1 MTSTRGFGGD
11 ACIVGYVERPS
22 QRHFDGEPRLTI
34 EQWADLAAEALL
46 DAGIEP
52 GEVDGLVCASDI
64 EESSHFVPATIA
76 EYMGWSVDFAERV
89 DLGGA
94 TPVGMVWRAAAA
106 IELGVCDVVVMAVA
120 AQPGLRSPV
129 PAPSDDRMLFGASSN
144 RFGSPQAEFEIPYGN
159 VAQNCGF
166 AMYAQRYHSLY
177 GWDERARAK
186 IVVDQRTS
194 ALANRSA
201 VFHGKPITIDD
212 VLDSKMIAEPL
223 RMLEIVMP
231 CYGGAAI
238 VMCSAER
245 AARTR
250 HRPVHV
256 AGFGERL
263 THKTPTY
270 SPDLPHTPVAAAAHS
285 AFSMSGLTPA
295 EMHMVQVYDCYSI
308 TALLTIEDSGFC
320 AKGQGQAFIN
330 DNDLS
335 YRGSFPCNTHGGQL
349 GFGQSRLAGG
359 MSHVVEAVR
368 QIQGRAGDRQLGRN
382 DNAYVTGT
390 GGVMSEQ
397 SALVLRGA
405 S

>member
-201 VFHGKPITIDD
+201 VFPRQADHDRRRARLQDDRRTIAHARDRHALLRRCRHRD
-212 VLDSKMIAEPL
+212 VLG
-223 RMLEIVMP
+223 RT
-231 CYGGAAI
+231 GG
-238 VMCSAER
+238 
-245 AARTR
+245 
-250 HRPVHV
+250 
-256 AGFGERL
+256 
-263 THKTPTY
+263 
-270 SPDLPHTPVAAAAHS
+270 AHS
-285 AFSMSGLTPA
+285 ASA
-295 EMHMVQVYDCYSI
+295 RAC
-308 TALLTIEDSGFC
+308 
-320 AKGQGQAFIN
+320 
-330 DNDLS
+330 
-335 YRGSFPCNTHGGQL
+335 
-349 GFGQSRLAGG
+349 
-359 MSHVVEAVR
+359 
-368 QIQGRAGDRQLGRN
+368 GRIR
-382 DNAYVTGT
+382 
-390 GGVMSEQ
+390 
-397 SALVLRGA
+397 
-405 S
+405 